1 MTAAPEQDNPVYEI
15 DVPMIQDLPPLNA
28 NQRLHW
34 RQRAQRVALIRDAVM
49 LLARRLPF
57 QLLPGQRL
65 VVQLHYRPGD
75 NRRRDA
81 SNLVPTQKPAVDGLV
96 RAGIVPDDTA
106 EWVTEKMPELHPGK
120 GQRRLWL
127 TLAVAS

>member
-1 MTAAPEQDNPVYEI
+1 MTAAPEQAEVYEI
-15 DVPMIQDLPPLNA
+15 DVPMIRDLPPLNA

-34 RQRAQRVALIRDAVM
+34 RQKSQRVALIRDAVT
-49 LLARRLPF
+49 LLARNAHIPTGRHLS
-57 QLLPGQRL
+57 
-65 VVQLHYRPGD
+65 VQLHFRPGD

-106 EWVTEKMPELHPGK
+106 DWVTEQMPKLHPGK
-120 GQRRLWL
+120 GKRRLWL
-127 TLAVAS
+127 TVEVAS

>member
-1 MTAAPEQDNPVYEI
+1 MTAAPEQATAFEI
-15 DVPMIQDLPPLNA
+15 DIPMVGNRPPLNA

-34 RQRAQRVALIRDAVM
+34 RQRAQRVALIRDAVT
-49 LLARRLPF
+49 LLARNAHIPTGRH
-57 QLLPGQRL
+57 L
-65 VVQLHYRPGD
+65 VVQLHFQPGD

-106 EWVTEKMPELHPGK
+106 EWVTEHMPKLHPGK

-127 TLAVAS
+127 TVEITR

>member
-1 MTAAPEQDNPVYEI
+1 MTAAPEQAEVYEL
-15 DVPMIQDLPPLNA
+15 DVPMIRDLPPLNA

-34 RQRAQRVALIRDAVM
+34 RAKSQRTALVRDAVT
-49 LLARRLPF
+49 LLARNARIPT
-57 QLLPGQRL
+57 GRHL
-65 VVQLHYRPGD
+65 VVQLHFRPGD

-96 RAGIVPDDTA
+96 RAGVVPDDTA
-106 EWVTEKMPELHPGK
+106 EWVTEKMPKLHPGR

-127 TLAVAS
+127 TVEVAS